1 MRAAAGFTFAIAI
14 VAGLAVWTPPAEA
27 QAKREIVTTE
37 NSDYLG
43 FDLRTEKN
51 VSLDKCKALC
61 VDDPRCKAFTF
72 NTRVNWCFLKSDF
85 DDIAKFDGAVAG
97 KIVEKSAEADLGA
110 PPALPFLTAGTLEE
124 ARAMARKARKDQAK
138 GEGGSADEAMDTA
151 SESFG
156 VNDPGAADRA
166 FRLAASRDPDN
177 ARRWLEIARR
187 SIAWLAASNNSYYP
201 LQETATSAAIAGYE
215 LTRTATERAE
225 ALAVLAQAL
234 ERRSQFRGALE
245 AYKKSLEIKD
255 STEVAAAYK
264 TLKEAKGFR
273 VTGHDIAA
281 DEAAPRLCVNFSE
294 DLVASGVDYGAFV
307 ALDGKANG
315 AIEAGGSRICAEG
328 LEHGATYRLTLRAGL
343 PSAVGETLEAPVV
356 INAYVRDREPAVR
369 FTGDNFILP
378 DAARRA
384 IPIVGINA
392 DSADLAL
399 YRVGER
405 ALAGLLSGS
414 KFLSQLEGYGAEEIA
429 DDLGELVWE
438 GKIELQRQANRETV
452 TGFPIDEALP
462 NRKPGVYALV
472 ASVTGK
478 EADEWESRATQWFLI
493 SDIGLTALDGDDGL
507 TVFTRSLN
515 DTAAI
520 PGVTVELVAR
530 NNEILGSAVTDASG
544 KAVFAPGLMRGAGG
558 LEPTLLSAKA
568 KKGDSADFVFL
579 DLQRA
584 GFDLSDRGVSGR
596 ETPGPIDVFGYLDR
610 GIYRVGETV
619 HIAALARDGS
629 ANAAAALPMTFI
641 FRRPDGVEAGRT
653 VSGEAA
659 LGAHQ
664 VSWALADNAMRGV
677 WHVAVHA
684 DPDDAALF
692 DKAFLVEDFLP
703 DRTELEL
710 ATEARSIGIGAP
722 AEIRAAGRYLYGAPA
737 ADLGLTGEIFLKGVR
752 VRGDQPG
759 YQFGLADEED
769 EGDTQISIDDLDRT
783 GDDGK
788 AAFEA
793 ALKNVPETT
802 RPLEARIVVRMSE
815 DGGRAVERELR
826 LPVAADGA
834 MIGIKPEFS
843 DFEAAEN
850 APAGFAVI
858 AVDPAGK
865 RIDLSGLKWSLHRID
880 YDYQWYREDGSWK
893 YEGVEVPRRIA
904 EGKVDASAADAARV
918 SVPVEW
924 GRYRFDVES
933 ADANGPAS
941 SVLFNAGWYVAANSA
956 ETPDALEI
964 ALDKPLYAGGDKA
977 QLSVNARHAGKLLV
991 TIGAERVLAHFE
1003 AELGQG
1009 ANRVEIP
1016 VGADWGAGAYVT
1028 ATLYRPGAAAESRL
1042 PQRAIG
1048 VTWLGVDPGRRKLD
1062 VALDLPEKIRPGGA
1076 LEIPVAVAGAA
1087 GKEAYVTVA
1096 AVDVGILNL
1105 TAYKTPD
1112 PAAWFFG
1119 QRMLGLEIRDI
1130 YGRLIDGS
1138 QGAFG
1143 RLRNGGDAPE
1153 LASKGNPPREKLLA
1167 LYSGVVRLDAEG
1179 KAKIAFGIPQF
1190 NGTAR
1195 VMAVAWTQDGVGS
1208 GTRDVIIRDPVVLA
1222 ASMPKVLAPG
1232 DEARTVLE
1240 IHNTDGPA
1248 GDYTLAMESDG
1259 VAEFGKLPGKL
1270 TLAAGERKALELV
1283 VKAAKS
1289 GGGKLK
1295 LTVARGGEIFA
1306 SVTQDVFVR
1315 PATLPVSRTQE
1326 LKLAANGSIRLDREL
1341 LEESL
1346 PEGARVSVS
1355 VSRHRALDIPALLT
1369 RLDRYPYGCA
1379 EQTTSRALPLLYL
1392 SELNAPA
1399 DLIETPDLQK
1409 RIAGA
1414 IDRVLTFQAAS
1425 GAFGLWSPAGEG
1437 DLWLDAYV
1445 TDFLTRAGEKG
1456 HAVPEQ
1462 ALRLAVQ
1469 NLQNTL
1475 AYEDDIGESGN
1486 EIAYA
1491 LYVLA
1496 RNRMASAG
1504 DLRYY
1509 ADQKLDEFKSPL
1521 ARAHLASAL
1530 ALYNEVE
1537 RSTRAFSSS
1546 FDLAKEKEAANPVY
1560 ASYGSALRDS
1570 AAILALASEARP
1582 AANFLKDM
1590 VAHVEEA
1597 LASRKYTSTQE
1608 DAWLLLAA
1616 RAVQE
1621 ANKSI
1626 TLSLNGKQRGGAL
1639 NLAVAGERLAKE
1651 SIAVK
1656 NLGKEALVARVNVHA
1671 SPRDPLPAG
1680 GEGFAISRTYYGL
1693 DGEEVSP
1700 SQMTQN
1706 ARYVVVLE
1714 VEAFNDWQ
1722 SQILVSDLLPG
1733 GLEIDNPNLVKSA
1746 ELAAF
1751 DWLPDIEV
1759 AHTEFRDDRFVAALE
1774 RGDGEES
1781 IFQLAYV
1788 VRAVT
1793 PGTYVHPAAFVEDMY
1808 RPELSARTATG
1819 LVEVLAAN

>member
-1 MRAAAGFTFAIAI
+1 MRAGIGFALAM
-14 VAGLAVWTPPAEA
+14 VAGLASFALPAAA
-27 QAKREIVTTE
+27 QTAREIVTTQD
-37 NSDYLG
+37 SDYLG

-51 VSLDKCKALC
+51 VTLDQCKAACLA
-61 VDDPRCKAFTF
+61 DPGCKAFTF

-85 DDIAKFDGAVAG
+85 DDITKFAGAVAG
-97 KIVEKSAEADLGA
+97 KVVEKSKEADLGA
-110 PPALPFLTAGTLEE
+110 PPALPFITAGTLEE
-124 ARAMARKARKDQAK
+124 SRAMSRKARKQNAK

-166 FRLAASRDPDN
+166 FRLAAARDPDN

-201 LQETATSAAIAGYE
+201 LQETATSAAIAAYE
-215 LTRTATERAE
+215 LTRTASERAE
-225 ALAVLAQAL
+225 ALAVMAQAL
-234 ERRSQFRGALE
+234 ERRSQYRAALE
-245 AYKKSLEIKD
+245 AYKASLELKE
-255 STEVAAAYK
+255 STEVAAEYRK
-264 TLKEAKGFR
+264 LKEAKGFR
-273 VTGHDIAA
+273 ITGHDIAA
-281 DEAAPRLCVNFSE
+281 DEAVPSLCVNFSE
-294 DLVASGVDYGAFV
+294 NLVASGVDYGSFV
-307 ALDGKANG
+307 TLDGKANG
-315 AIEAGGSRICAEG
+315 AIEASGSRICAEG

-343 PSAVGETLEAPVV
+343 PSSVGEALEEPVV
-356 INAYVRDREPAVR
+356 INAYVRDREPTVR

-378 DAARRA
+378 DAARRT

-392 DSADLAL
+392 SLADLRL

-414 KFLSQLEGYGAEEIA
+414 KFLSQLEGYSANDIENDI
-429 DDLGELVWE
+429 GELVWS
-438 GKIELQRQANRETV
+438 GKIELQREANRETV
-452 TGFPIDEALP
+452 TAFPVDEALP

-472 ASVTGK
+472 ASVAGT
-478 EADEWESRATQWFLI
+478 EPDEWESRATQWFLV
-493 SDIGLTALDGDDGL
+493 SDIGLTTLEGNDGL
-507 TVFTRSLN
+507 TVFARSLN
-515 DTAAI
+515 DAAAM
-520 PGVTVELVAR
+520 PGVAVELVAR
-530 NNEILGSAVTDASG
+530 NNEILGSATTDAAG

-558 LEPTLLSAKA
+558 LEPTLLSARA
-568 KKGDSADFVFL
+568 KKGEASDFVFL

-584 GFDLSDRGVSGR
+584 GFDLSDRGVAGR
-596 ETPGPIDVFGYLDR
+596 ETPGPIDLFGYLDR

-619 HIAALARDGS
+619 HVTALARDGA
-629 ANAAAALPMTFI
+629 ANAAQAMPMTFI

-653 VSGEAA
+653 VSTEAA

-664 VSWALADNAMRGV
+664 VSWALQDNAMRGV

-684 DPDDAALF
+684 DPQGEALF

-703 DRTELEL
+703 DRTEFDLT
-710 ATEARSIGIGAP
+710 TEAKSIGPGHP
-722 AEIRAAGRYLYGAPA
+722 AEIRVAGRYLYGAPA
-737 ADLGLTGEIFLKGVR
+737 ADLLLAGEMFLKGVR
-752 VRGDQPG
+752 ERADLPG

-769 EGDTQISIDDLDRT
+769 EGDTQSAIDDLERT
-783 GDDGK
+783 DENGK

-793 ALKNVPETT
+793 AVKNLPATT

-826 LPVAADGA
+826 LPVAADGP
-834 MIGIKPEFS
+834 MIGIKPEFK
-843 DFEAAEN
+843 DFAAAEN
-850 APAGFAVI
+850 SDAQFLVV
-858 AVDPAGK
+858 AVDPQGK
-865 RIDLSGLKWSLHRID
+865 RLDLKGLKWSLHRID
-880 YDYQWYREDGSWK
+880 YRYQWYREDGSWK
-893 YEGVEVPRRIA
+893 YEGVETPRLVA
-904 EGKVDASAADAARV
+904 NGVLDAKASDPVRVAA
-918 SVPVEW
+918 PVEW

-933 ADANGPAS
+933 SAADGPAT
-941 SVLFNAGWYVAANSA
+941 SVLFNAGWYVVAGSA

-964 ALDKPLYAGGDKA
+964 ALDKPVHQPGDTA
-977 QLSVNARHAGKLLV
+977 LLAVNARNDGRLLV

-1003 AELGQG
+1003 ADIRKG

-1028 ATLYRPGAAAESRL
+1028 ASLYRPGAAEESRL
-1042 PQRAIG
+1042 PHRAIG
-1048 VTWLGVDPGRRKLD
+1048 VAWLGVDPASRKLA
-1062 VALDLPEKIRPGGA
+1062 VSLDLPEKIRPGGA

-1087 GKEAYVTVA
+1087 GREAYVTVA

-1105 TAYKTPD
+1105 TSYKTPD
-1112 PAAWFFG
+1112 PASWFFG
-1119 QRMLGLEIRDI
+1119 QRMLGLEIRDM

-1138 QGAFG
+1138 QGVIG
-1143 RLRNGGDAPE
+1143 KLRNGGDAPE
-1153 LASKGNPPREKLLA
+1153 LASKGNPPKEKLLA
-1167 LYSGVVRLDAEG
+1167 LFSGVVRLDADG
-1179 KAKIAFGIPQF
+1179 KAKIAFDIPQF

-1195 VMAVAWTQDGVGS
+1195 VMAVAWTADGVGS
-1208 GTRDVIIRDPVVLA
+1208 GSADVVIRDPVVLS
-1222 ASMPKVLAPG
+1222 ASLPRVLAPG

-1240 IHNTDGPA
+1240 IHNTDGEA
-1248 GDYTLAMESDG
+1248 GDYALGVESDG
-1259 VAEFGKLPGKL
+1259 VAEIGKLPARL
-1270 TLAAGERKALELV
+1270 TLAAGERKTIDLV
-1283 VKAAKS
+1283 VKGGRA
-1289 GGGKLK
+1289 GGGKVTFSVK
-1295 LTVARGGEIFA
+1295 RGA
-1306 SVTQDVFVR
+1306 DTLAAATQDVFVR
-1315 PATLPVSRTQE
+1315 PATLPVHRMQE

-1341 LEESL
+1341 LGESIA
-1346 PEGARVSVS
+1346 EGSRVSVS

-1414 IDRVLTFQAAS
+1414 VDRVLSYQAAS

-1437 DLWLDAYV
+1437 DLWLDSYV
-1445 TDFLTRAGEKG
+1445 TDFLTRAIEKG

-1462 ALRLAVQ
+1462 AMRLALQ

-1537 RSTRAFSSS
+1537 RSSRAFSSAL
-1546 FDLAKEKEAANPVY
+1546 DMAKQKEAADPVY
-1560 ASYGSALRDS
+1560 ASYGSALRDG
-1570 AAILALASEARP
+1570 AALLALASEARP
-1582 AANFLKDM
+1582 AGNLVKDM
-1590 VAHVEEA
+1590 VAHVEDA

-1621 ANKSI
+1621 ANKTIS
-1626 TLSLNGKQRGGAL
+1626 LSVNGKQANGAL
-1639 NLAVAGERLAKE
+1639 NRAFGGERLVKE
-1651 SIAVK
+1651 SVAIK
-1656 NLGKEALVARVNVHA
+1656 NLGKEGLVARIGVNA
-1671 SPRDPLPAG
+1671 SPREPLPAG
-1680 GEGFAISRTYYGL
+1680 GEGFAITRTYYGL
-1693 DGEEVSP
+1693 DGEEVST
-1700 SQMTQN
+1700 QEMTQN
-1706 ARYVVVLE
+1706 ERYVVVLE
-1714 VEAFNDWQ
+1714 VEAFNDWP
-1722 SQILVSDLLPG
+1722 SHVLVSDLLPG

-1746 ELAAF
+1746 DLGAF
-1751 DWLPDIEV
+1751 DWLPEIEV

-1774 RGDGEES
+1774 RGDGDES

-1793 PGTYVHPAAFVEDMY
+1793 PGTYVHPAASVEDMY

-1819 LVEVLAAN
+1819 MMEVTAADGQ